1 MFGEKFQQV
10 NEEAPDGVVLNQ
22 VMRKNPSGFVGIS
35 IAEAFRAQVLDQNC
49 DGWINADES
58 APVAPVDR
66 VKMRVYLEQAHSGV
80 GAATNL
86 HG

>member
-1 MFGEKFQQV
+1 MFREKSQQFT
-10 NEEAPDGVVLNQ
+10 EEAPDGGVLNQ
-22 VMRKNPSGFVGIS
+22 VVRKNPGGLVGVS

-66 VKMRVYLEQAHSGV
+66 VKMRVYLEQTRSGM
-80 GAATNL
+80 GAAANL